1 MNLRALD
8 TLIINRR
15 DSQFVYA
22 FKDGR
27 TVTHDIQHDHLID
40 RVAALCQYAGADIET
55 LKEGTVYTTSK
66 MNLTT
71 HGIPALLQAI
81 SKGEYLNIH
90 GAAVSKLLKQNLIKW
105 DGVKQ
110 CYVLTKQGATLK
122 DQSPAAAI
130 DAFFEAQAGKE
141 PTEELPPVEQPPSD
155 DDVTPESAPAQKFY
169 VRPMTPEES
178 REFYAAREKYY
189 AENGYQTTSVTVPRP
204 SATELKLRKASYK
217 AIRDGLTN
225 ALTGGRSLIPVLDGL
240 EATDPYLSGT
250 DKDGPR

>member
-1 MNLRALD
+1 MTGDPYVIAVTQRKGGDGKTTIATHVAAGLALKGARVCLID
-8 TLIINRR
+8 T
-15 DSQFVYA
+15 DSQGDAARLFGMRPD
-22 FKDGR
+22 DGLYR
-27 TVTHDIQHDHLID
+27 WMGQ
-40 RVAALCQYAGADIET
+40 
-55 LKEGTVYTTSK
+55 
-66 MNLTT
+66 
-71 HGIPALLQAI
+71 
-81 SKGEYLNIH
+81 
-90 GAAVSKLLKQNLIKW
+90 
-105 DGVKQ
+105 GVDLSE
-110 CYVLTKQGATLK
+110 VLT
-122 DQSPAAAI
+122 
-130 DAFFEAQAGKE
+130 
-141 PTEELPPVEQPPSD
+141 PV
-155 DDVTPESAPAQKFY
+155 PESAPAQKFY

>member
-1 MNLRALD
+1 MQHSKDRLAARVQRSLPVGDGPRERLLALGAEVLSDAELVALLLRTGGGGRDALS
-8 TLIINRR
+8 L
-15 DSQFVYA
+15 
-22 FKDGR
+22 
-27 TVTHDIQHDHLID
+27 
-40 RVAALCQYAGADIET
+40 AAWI
-55 LKEGTVYTTSK
+55 
-66 MNLTT
+66 LTRHQGL
-71 HGIPALLQAI
+71 HGIATVVG
-81 SKGEYLNIH
+81 SE
-90 GAAVSKLLKQNLIKW
+90 
-105 DGVKQ
+105 
-110 CYVLTKQGATLK
+110 LTKEPGVGPAKSAT
-122 DQSPAAAI
+122 
-130 DAFFEAQAGKE
+130 
-141 PTEELPPVEQPPSD
+141 PVEQPPSD